1 MSLKSGPG
9 GNPHA
14 SSTVMAAH
22 YGASVLLGLLFCSCQ
37 LFVLLLLLSPSRDRR
52 RRAHVVFHRRQPGH
66 SHTMTMPVAI
76 GSGGKELLGDLEVP
90 PKPGGLVV
98 FAHGTG
104 SSRFS
109 PRNRFVAQV
118 LRDDGFA
125 TLLLDLLTE
134 SEEQTDL
141 RTREFR
147 FDVGLL
153 ADRVLSALDR
163 MREHDAVLGLPVGLF
178 GASTGAAAALI
189 AAAGDESVRAVV
201 SRGGRPDLAGDALR
215 DVKAP
220 TLMIVGGRD
229 PRILEAN
236 RQASREL
243 AVPHRITVIPG
254 ATHLFEEPGALEK
267 VAVLAANWF
276 GQHLKD

>member
-1 MSLKSGPG
+1 
-9 GNPHA
+9 
-14 SSTVMAAH
+14 
-22 YGASVLLGLLFCSCQ
+22 
-37 LFVLLLLLSPSRDRR
+37 
-52 RRAHVVFHRRQPGH
+52 
-66 SHTMTMPVAI
+66 MTLPIAV
-76 GSGGKELLGDLEVP
+76 GSGGAKLLGDLEVP
-90 PKPGGLVV
+90 PNAGGLIV

-104 SSRFS
+104 SSRLS
-109 PRNRFVAQV
+109 PRNRLVAQK
-118 LRDDGFA
+118 LRNEGFA

-163 MREHDAVLGLPVGLF
+163 MREYDTVRGLPVGLF

-189 AAAGDESVRAVV
+189 AAAGDQSVRAVV
-201 SRGGRPDLAGDALR
+201 SRGGRPDLAGDALH
-215 DVKAP
+215 DVEAP

-243 AVPHRITVIPG
+243 AAPHHIEIIPG
-254 ATHLFEEPGALEK
+254 ATHLFEEPGALER
-267 VAVLAANWF
+267 VAVLAAAWF
-276 GQHLKD
+276 GEYLID

>member
-1 MSLKSGPG
+1 
-9 GNPHA
+9 
-14 SSTVMAAH
+14 
-22 YGASVLLGLLFCSCQ
+22 
-37 LFVLLLLLSPSRDRR
+37 
-52 RRAHVVFHRRQPGH
+52 
-66 SHTMTMPVAI
+66 MTMPVAV
-76 GSGGKELLGDLEVP
+76 GSGGTQLFGDLEVP
-90 PKPGGLVV
+90 SDRTGLVV

-109 PRNRFVAQV
+109 PRNRLVAQQ
-118 LRDDGFA
+118 LRAEGFA

-141 RTREFR
+141 RTRELR

-163 MREHDAVLGLPVGLF
+163 MREHDEVRGLPVGLF

-189 AAAGDESVRAVV
+189 AAAGDESVQAVV
-201 SRGGRPDLAGDALR
+201 SRGGRPDLAGDALH
-215 DVKAP
+215 DVEAP

-236 RQASREL
+236 RKASSEL
-243 AVPHRITVIPG
+243 SAPHHIEVIPG
-254 ATHLFEEPGALEK
+254 ATHLFEEPGALER
-267 VAVLAANWF
+267 VAELAAAWF
-276 GQHLKD
+276 GEHLQD

>member
-1 MSLKSGPG
+1 
-9 GNPHA
+9 
-14 SSTVMAAH
+14 
-22 YGASVLLGLLFCSCQ
+22 
-37 LFVLLLLLSPSRDRR
+37 
-52 RRAHVVFHRRQPGH
+52 
-66 SHTMTMPVAI
+66 MPVAV

-90 PKPGGLVV
+90 PSAAGLVV

-109 PRNRFVAQV
+109 PRNRLVAQK
-118 LRDDGFA
+118 LRDEGFA

-134 SEEQTDL
+134 REERRDL
-141 RTREFR
+141 DTREFR
-147 FDVGLL
+147 FDVGML

-163 MREHDAVLGLPVGLF
+163 MREHDAVRGLPIGLF

-201 SRGGRPDLAGDALR
+201 SRGGRPDLAGDALH
-215 DVKAP
+215 DVNAP

-236 RQASREL
+236 RLASREL
-243 AVPHRITVIPG
+243 SVPHHIEVIPG
-254 ATHLFEEPGALEK
+254 ATHLFEEPGALER
-267 VAVLAANWF
+267 VAELAAAWF
-276 GQHLKD
+276 GVHLQAP

>member
-1 MSLKSGPG
+1 VTL
-9 GNPHA
+9 
-14 SSTVMAAH
+14 
-22 YGASVLLGLLFCSCQ
+22 
-37 LFVLLLLLSPSRDRR
+37 
-52 RRAHVVFHRRQPGH
+52 
-66 SHTMTMPVAI
+66 PVAV
-76 GSGGKELLGDLEVP
+76 GSGGAQLLGDLEVP

-109 PRNRFVAQV
+109 PRNRLVAQK
-118 LRDDGFA
+118 LRDEGFA

-141 RTREFR
+141 RTCEFR

-163 MREHDAVLGLPVGLF
+163 MREHDAVKGLPIGLF

-201 SRGGRPDLAGDALR
+201 SRGGRPDLAGDALH
-215 DVKAP
+215 DVEAP

-229 PRILEAN
+229 PRILDAN
-236 RQASREL
+236 RLASGKL
-243 AVPHRITVIPG
+243 AAPHRITVIPD
-254 ATHLFEEPGALEK
+254 ATHLFEEPGALER
-267 VAVLAANWF
+267 VAALAADWF
-276 GQHLKD
+276 GKHLKD